1 MKQEIELPPNVKHC
15 PICSLELP
23 ISEFGI
29 CRARKDGRN
38 LYCKSCIRQKVT
50 QSRRALKE
58 YKSARKRY
66 ISQQVEISELLNGDS
81 TNGNHYT
88 AKSLSKLSPVERVRD
103 AIRRGSR
110 TQREIAQ
117 ETKLGKDEIGDA
129 LANLL
134 LWTHEIRTEV
144 VDNTRKYYLNDA
156 TESAAIEE
164 GLRLPAR
171 KRDVPSSFSCLH
183 GLMPGR
189 NPEGEPEKIGGWV
202 AA

>member
-1 MKQEIELPPNVKHC
+1 MIEIQSSLVVKHC
-15 PICSLELP
+15 PICSKDLP
-23 ISEFGI
+23 VSEFGI

-38 LYCKSCIRQKVT
+38 LYCKSCIRHKVT

-66 ISQQVEISELLNGDS
+66 IAQQVDIAEFLSADS
-81 TNGNHYT
+81 SSGSYPSK
-88 AKSLSKLSPVERVRD
+88 AMSKLSPVERVRD

-134 LWTHEIRTEV
+134 LWTHEIRTRV
-144 VDNTRKYYLNDA
+144 VDNTRLYFLNDDAETA
-156 TESAAIEE
+156 TVDD

-171 KRDVPSSFSCLH
+171 KRDVPSSFSSLA

>member
-1 MKQEIELPPNVKHC
+1 MIEIQSSPQVKLC
-15 PICSLELP
+15 PICSKDLP
-23 ISEFGI
+23 VSEFGI

-38 LYCKSCIRQKVT
+38 LYCKSCIRHKVT

-58 YKSARKRY
+58 YKSARKKY
-66 ISQQVEISELLNGDS
+66 IAQQVDIAELLSADS
-81 TNGNHYT
+81 SSQYPSK
-88 AKSLSKLSPVERVRD
+88 AMSKLSPVERVRD

-134 LWTHEIRTEV
+134 LWTHEIRTRV
-144 VDNTRKYYLNDA
+144 VDNTRLYFLNDDAETA
-156 TESAAIEE
+156 TVDD

-171 KRDVPSSFSCLH
+171 KRDVP
-183 GLMPGR
+183 
-189 NPEGEPEKIGGWV
+189 
-202 AA
+202 

>member
-1 MKQEIELPPNVKHC
+1 MKEENLSPQLKHC
-15 PICSLELP
+15 PICSQELP

-58 YKSARKRY
+58 YKSARKKY
-66 ISQQVEISELLNGDS
+66 ISQQVEIELLSADGS
-81 TNGNHYT
+81 SHGQYP
-88 AKSLSKLSPVERVRD
+88 AKAVSKLSPVERVRD

-134 LWTHEIRTEV
+134 LWTHEIRTQV
-144 VDNTRKYYLNDA
+144 VDNTRLYFLNE
-156 TESAAIEE
+156 TETTTVDD
-164 GLRLPAR
+164 GP
-171 KRDVPSSFSCLH
+171 
-183 GLMPGR
+183 
-189 NPEGEPEKIGGWV
+189 
-202 AA
+202 